1 MTLTEARAQLDILI
15 DKVDQAYFTV
25 LEKNTFLN
33 KAGVE
38 YFDKY
43 YNAMGANQLLRD
55 KLGYFIKNIFI
66 RGKAGVA
73 PYDDNPTRQTYGS
86 VEDYLHLLSGT
97 VNGKVAKVVS
107 WEDFQYLSGDNG
119 TVAPSEDPYNRAD
132 YDHPI
137 MTIGPTLAP
146 TDPSIDFNPNGIYYY
161 PHNEA
166 VITGARRATLSYV
179 LDSSTGEILQ
189 VNITDPGAGYAS
201 PSTIPV
207 SIGFASG
214 TTPLTTGGG
223 LGAASITVNTI
234 GGQVVNVNI
243 INGGAN
249 YGSNLLLQLPDPTSL
264 TTVTSSDSLT
274 ISYVRE
280 PISRKIT
287 NEFAQLNSSMAHE
300 IVQIAARMMSAA
312 IESSNYEVQNNE
324 SNL

>member
-38 YFDKY
+38 YFDIY

-97 VNGKVAKVVS
+97 VNGKVAKVV
-107 WEDFQYLSGDNG
+107 
-119 TVAPSEDPYNRAD
+119 TSEDPYNRAD

-166 VITGARRATLSYV
+166 VIAGARAATLSYV

-207 SIGFASG
+207 GIGFASG

-223 LGAASITVNTI
+223 LGTASITVNTI

-249 YGSNLLLQLPDPTSL
+249 YGSNLLLEVPDPISL

-280 PISRKIT
+280 PTNRKIT